1 MIRLGVND
9 SFFESIISWANLY
22 QRPVTVSGLGRKR
35 TPKDRTLSWGAGLEV
50 MRSPVQVLAGI
61 ER

>member
-1 MIRLGVND
+1 MIKLGVGD
-9 SFFESIISWANLY
+9 SIFESIISWANLY
-22 QRPVTVSGLGRKR
+22 QGPVTVSGLGGER

-50 MRSPVQVLAGI
+50 MRSPVQVLA